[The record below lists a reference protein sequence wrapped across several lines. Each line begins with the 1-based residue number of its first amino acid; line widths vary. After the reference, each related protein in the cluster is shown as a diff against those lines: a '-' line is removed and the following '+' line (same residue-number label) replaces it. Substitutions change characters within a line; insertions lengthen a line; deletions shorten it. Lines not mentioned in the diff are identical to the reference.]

1 MAISKRSSDSK
12 RRAPAQR
19 RAKATVEAVLD
30 AVSRILRKEGVAAVT
45 TNRIAAIAGVSIG
58 TVYQYF
64 SDKRAIFL
72 ALRERHA
79 EEMTRLIETTLVA
92 HAAAPLEGIV
102 RALVEAMVTGHAKD
116 AELNA
121 LLWTE
126 VPHHGAGTTSREVRL
141 RGAWRLA
148 LNGKIRGD
156 LDRTVY
162 FVLPMVLAFVHAI
175 MARPRSISLTSAKD
189 DAVRAVVAF
198 VKSA

>member
-1 MAISKRSSDSK
+1 MRVSKRSSDSK

-58 TVYQYF
+58 SVYQYF
-64 SDKRAIFL
+64 ADKRAIFL

-79 EEMTRLIETTLVA
+79 EEMTRLIETTLVE
-92 HAAAPLEGIV
+92 HASSKLDAIV
-102 RALVEAMVTGHAKD
+102 RALIEAMVTGHAKD
-116 AELNA
+116 AELNE

-126 VPHHGAGTTSREVRL
+126 VPHHGSGTAAREIRL

-148 LNGKIRGD
+148 LNGKVRGD

-175 MARPRSISLTSAKD
+175 MARPKSMSLASAKD